1 MSKLSDWFWQSSANM
16 QWMTVKLMWF
26 PVHEYIS
33 QSNLHDKIFKRFNS
47 QNLSKYFSKGGL
59 TSSASAH
66 KAQIV
71 EAGHLVLHNT
81 WSIPELS
88 WIILI
93 IPSHY
98 CDHRPIR
105 NLSQG
110 HHLRREQWCNIFQ
123 RCVCAY
129 ARHSDQQLLQTVPV
143 SSDYLIA
150 RFHAN
155 NCIYMH
161 IYAGLMWKEN

>member
-1 MSKLSDWFWQSSANM
+1 
-16 QWMTVKLMWF
+16 MWF

-110 HHLRREQWCNIFQ
+110 HHLRREQWCN
-123 RCVCAY
+123 VLHCAC
-129 ARHSDQQLLQTVPV
+129 AHMQDALFSSFLRQFLWVQLII
-143 SSDYLIA
+143 SKIY
-150 RFHAN
+150 AN
-155 NCIYMH
+155 NCINVH
-161 IYAGLMWKEN
+161 IYADLMWKEIYEWIIIINNIICYYY